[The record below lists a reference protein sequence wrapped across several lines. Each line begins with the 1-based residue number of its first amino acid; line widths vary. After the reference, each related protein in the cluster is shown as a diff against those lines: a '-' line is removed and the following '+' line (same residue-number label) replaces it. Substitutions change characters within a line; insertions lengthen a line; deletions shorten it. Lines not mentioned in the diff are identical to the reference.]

1 MRRKQ
6 RLKVLLIILISLFI
20 MFGAAAL
27 LLAGI
32 RKTRIEAQERQAAM
46 EALKNAPAVTPTEA
60 ITVTPSPTP
69 RPTATPTPV
78 PEVVAAFNPDDFWD
92 YWYSTDGTATINV
105 YDISLQQISF
115 SFYQT
120 DRNQSESVS
129 ADVTA
134 EVAGNAAEFSFTDS
148 VGNQASGNLVFD
160 NGQLYLKIATGEPVS
175 AVYPNVNCIMSRE
188 QVYLQP
194 DPTATP
200 VPEEENAEAKQT
212 DTQTGEY
219 FFPDSSSRYLTDE
232 EIAAY
237 SADDLELAKNEI
249 YARHGRQFVT
259 QYISDYFNS
268 KSWYHGTVDP
278 ETFDSQQDSV
288 FNEYEMAN
296 IAKIAEWE
304 ERKYGEEGN

>member
-6 RLKVLLIILISLFI
+6 RLKILLKILISLFI
-20 MFGAAAL
+20 ILGAAAI

-32 RKTRIEAQERQAAM
+32 RKTRTEERQKQEAM
-46 EALKNAPAVTPTEA
+46 EALKNAPTPAPTVF
-60 ITVTPSPTP
+60 VTPSPTP

-78 PEVVAAFNPDDFWD
+78 PTIVAAFDPNDFWD

-105 YDISLQQISF
+105 YDISLQSISF

-120 DRNQSESVS
+120 DRDQSQSVS

-134 EVAGNAAEFSFTDS
+134 EVAGNAARFAFTDS
-148 VGNQASGNLVFD
+148 VGNRAYGNLIFD
-160 NGQLYLKIATGEPVS
+160 NGQLYVKIVTREPVS
-175 AVYPNVNCIMSRE
+175 SVYPNVNCIMSRE
-188 QVYLQP
+188 QVYLEP

-200 VPEEENAEAKQT
+200 VPEEETEAAQT

-219 FFPDSSSRYLTDE
+219 FFPDSASRYLTDE
-232 EIAAY
+232 EVAAY
-237 SADDLELAKNEI
+237 SSDQLELAKNEI

-268 KSWYHGTVDP
+268 KSWYQGTIDP
-278 ETFDSQQDSV
+278 DTFDAQQDSI

-296 IAKIAEWE
+296 ISKIAEWE
-304 ERKYGEEGN
+304 ERKSGEGN

>member
-6 RLKVLLIILISLFI
+6 KLKILLKILISLFI
-20 MFGAAAL
+20 IFSAAAL

-32 RKTRIEAQERQAAM
+32 RKTRIEAREKQEAM
-46 EALKNAPAVTPTEA
+46 EALRSVPTVAPAEAVSVTPS
-60 ITVTPSPTP
+60 PSPTP

-78 PEVVAAFNPDDFWD
+78 PTIVAAFDPDDFWD

-105 YDISLQQISF
+105 YDVSLEKISF

-120 DRNQSESVS
+120 DRNQSQSVS

-134 EVAGNAAEFSFTDS
+134 EVAGNAAGFSFTDTA
-148 VGNQASGNLVFD
+148 GNQASGNFVFD
-160 NGQLYLKIATGEPVS
+160 NGQLYVKIITGEPVS
-175 AVYPNVNCIMSRE
+175 SVYPNVNCIMSRE

-200 VPEEENAEAKQT
+200 VPEEPNTETA
-212 DTQTGEY
+212 QTGEY
-219 FFPDSSSRYLTDE
+219 FFPDSASRYLTDE
-232 EIAAY
+232 EITAY
-237 SADDLELAKNEI
+237 SADQLELAKNEI

-259 QYISDYFNS
+259 QYIADYFNS
-268 KSWYHGTVDP
+268 KSWYQGTVDP
-278 ETFDSQQDSV
+278 ETFDSQQDSI

-296 IAKIAEWE
+296 IAKISEWE
-304 ERKYGEEGN
+304 EQKYSEEE